1 MEEIVKALKEANK
14 ILVVG
19 HIMPDGDDISSV
31 LSMYTALRRLGKEAM
46 PAIDWNIPWIFEELE
61 DVNDIVDYDDF
72 VKSGFEPDLMLIV
85 DVSSPDRIGRFAE
98 LTKKV
103 KTAVV
108 DHHQTHQKFTDYSW
122 VDPTFGACAQMVL
135 RILEKLGAEYDEK
148 LATLNLIGILTDTGF
163 LRYPNADV
171 RAFKD
176 ATKLVEKGGK
186 PYIISRMILENKR
199 LEQFKL
205 FAEVLDKMKIEA
217 NGLLVYSYITQDMY
231 RKHDCTS
238 DDSSGFVSELR
249 SIRGVEVAV
258 MFMEIE
264 PKHVHVSMRGREWF
278 DLAEFAKSIGG
289 GGHKRAAG
297 ASIKGKSVKEVIDM
311 VVPKLVEKLKQEVGE
326 K

>member
-1 MEEIVKALKEANK
+1 MEEIVKALKEANR

-19 HIMPDGDDISSV
+19 HIMPDGDDVSSV
-31 LSMYTALRRLGKEAM
+31 LSMYTALKRMGREVM

-61 DVNDIVDYDDF
+61 DVRYIVDYDDF
-72 VKSGFEPDLMLIV
+72 IKSGFEPDFMLIV

-98 LTKKV
+98 LVGKV

-108 DHHQTHQKFTDYSW
+108 DHHQTHEKFTDYSW
-122 VDPTFGACAQMVL
+122 VDPTYGSCAQMIL
-135 RILEKLGAEYDEK
+135 RILERLGADYDEK
-148 LATLNLIGILTDTGF
+148 LATLNLMGVLTDTGF

-176 ATKLVEKGGK
+176 ATKLVERGGK

-199 LEQFKL
+199 FEQFKL
-205 FAEVLDKMKIEA
+205 FAEVLDKMRIEA
-217 NGLLVYSYITQDMY
+217 DGLLVYSYITQDMY
-231 RKHDCTS
+231 KKHGCSS

-249 SIRGVEVAV
+249 NIRGVEVAV

-264 PKHVHVSMRGREWF
+264 PKHIHVSMRSREWF

-311 VVPKLVEKLKQEVGE
+311 VVPKLVEKLKQEVE
-326 K
+326 AK

>member
-1 MEEIVKALKEANK
+1 MEEIVKALKEANG

-31 LSMYTALRRLGKEAM
+31 LTMYTALKRLGKEVI
-46 PAIDWNIPWIFEELE
+46 PAIDWKIPWIFEELE
-61 DVNDIVDYDDF
+61 DVKEIVNYDGF
-72 VKSGFEPDLMLIV
+72 VKSSFSPDLMLIV
-85 DVSSPDRIGRFAE
+85 DSSAPDRIGRFAE
-98 LTKKV
+98 LIGKI

-108 DHHQTHQKFTDYSW
+108 DHHQTHRKFTDYSW

-135 RILEKLGAEYDEK
+135 RILEKLEVSHDEK
-148 LATLNLIGILTDTGF
+148 LATLNLMGILTDTGF
-163 LRYPNADV
+163 LQYPNADI
-171 RAFKD
+171 RAYKD

-186 PYIISRMILENKR
+186 PYVISRMILENKK

-205 FAEVLDKMKIEA
+205 FAEVLEKMKIEA

-231 RKHDCTS
+231 EKYNCTS

-264 PKHVHVSMRGREWF
+264 PKHIHVSMRSKEWF
-278 DLAEFAKSIGG
+278 DLAEFARSIGG

-297 ASIKGKSVKEVIDM
+297 ASIKGKSTQEVINM
-311 VVPKLVEKLKQEVGE
+311 VVPELIEKLEQEVSV